1 MNKST
6 TPKGRRK
13 AASFVLCAIPMLC
26 VVLSMIGCGSMTIQ
40 TEQAKVDYVMDNYLP
55 EGTHVQFY
63 SEYEAEKLL
72 GGSQGKTWCNDWDV
86 RNNCTIKTVRNAEV
100 LLHEICHVLEHGWHG
115 AYQHSGLQ
123 GCESFNYNTLA
134 RM

>member
-6 TPKGRRK
+6 TPKARRK
-13 AASFVLCAIPMLC
+13 AASFVVFALLALCAG
-26 VVLSMIGCGSMTIQ
+26 LSVTGCSSMTVQ

-72 GGSQGKTWCNDWDV
+72 GGSHGQTWCNDWGI

-123 GCESFNYNTLA
+123 GCKSFNYTTLA